1 MIAHIFPQASRRSSF
16 QADLGQAGCI
26 TCSHFYSPHGGYH
39 VRHVTLFFVTALLKR
54 CIRIPERIA
63 SFVPQG
69 IVDFPQQT
77 TRTAVDLVFT
87 GTLRA
92 HPNVKPILSHS
103 GGTLPYLSDR
113 ICGLGADV
121 AALTQG
127 LDKDTM
133 YAFHLICSLISD
145 ESTVSSV
152 SDFGRFWF
160 DVAIGSTR
168 YVIPFP

>member
-1 MIAHIFPQASRRSSF
+1 MQSFLYTLRGVPCSSRY
-16 QADLGQAGCI
+16 A
-26 TCSHFYSPHGGYH
+26 
-39 VRHVTLFFVTALLKR
+39 FFHDCLAKNK

-121 AALTQG
+121 AVLTQG

-133 YAFHLICSLISD
+133 YAFHLYL
-145 ESTVSSV
+145 
-152 SDFGRFWF
+152 
-160 DVAIGSTR
+160 
-168 YVIPFP
+168 